1 MKFSGILRAGTA
13 VILAGALCGCSIK
26 FGTETEPKPDAVV
39 AYATTGDAADKLK
52 ITYADFKK
60 EYYFYLKGRGIE
72 DDTASNVAS
81 TCKTQRETII
91 NYLINECII
100 GLKAKELGIS
110 ELTSE
115 EMDKVESEYNSQID
129 EQVSYYGENADYGE
143 ETSVS
148 DEEKNSRGNED
159 FDAFLAECGLTREDL
174 LIWSTNSMITEKM
187 INEIGKDLDRAD
199 AEKTFNEY
207 VEKVKA
213 LYEDNTSQYEQGGF
227 TSVWVPEGSRLIKHI
242 LIGFEGTVSDEI
254 TLKRKNGDD
263 AGANALREEK
273 AAELQSKVDEV
284 QKKLD
289 DGEEFKKIM
298 LQYSSDAAGSS
309 MYPDGYVVIPKGTR
323 YMAEF
328 QEAAFVPEKK
338 GDRTVC
344 VTDYGVHIMIYADD
358 AKVSDDVK
366 KAYIDEIFEQQ
377 MQVKFAEK
385 MDEWKAEYNFKIDYE
400 ALRLDAPAESSGSSG
415 IQYPSVSAE

>member
-1 MKFSGILRAGTA
+1 MKFSKILRTGTA
-13 VILAGALCGCSIK
+13 VLMAGALCGCSIK

-39 AYATTGDAADKLK
+39 AYATTGDGADSLK
-52 ITYADFKK
+52 ITYAEFKK
-60 EYYFYLKGRGIE
+60 EYNFYLKGSGIE

-81 TCKTQRETII
+81 TCKSQRQTII
-91 NYLINECII
+91 NYLVNERIIN
-100 GLKAKELGIS
+100 LKAKEMGIS

-115 EMDKVESEYNSQID
+115 EMSKVESEYNSQID
-129 EQVSYYGENADYGE
+129 EQVSYYGENASYGNE
-143 ETSVS
+143 SGTSVS

-159 FDAFLAECGLTREDL
+159 FDAFLTECGLTRDDL
-174 LIWSTNSMITEKM
+174 LIWSTNSMITQKM
-187 INEIGKDLDRAD
+187 LAELGKDLDRAE

-242 LIGFEGTVSDEI
+242 LLGFDGTVTDEI

-284 QKKLD
+284 QQKLD
-289 DGEEFKKIM
+289 DGEEFKKLM

-358 AKVSDDVK
+358 AKVSDEAK
-366 KAYIDEIFEQQ
+366 KEFIDEIFEQQ
-377 MQVKFAEK
+377 VQVKFAET
-385 MDEWKAEYNFKIDYE
+385 MDEWKVEYNFKIDYE
-400 ALRLDAPAESSGSSG
+400 ALRLDEPQESTNSSA
-415 IQYPSVSAE
+415 S